1 MELLLEGFRPWRGL
15 AVVREGHIENLLVSL
30 RHLPAQEVGGA
41 RIESDPPGACVT
53 FNGVVLRQKTPLNL
67 GGLAPGKYPLEI
79 IRPDSQPWKGELT
92 VLPGEHTLVQVE
104 LEPEAK
110 PSGQGT
116 APPR

>member
-1 MELLLEGFRPWRGL
+1 VELLLEGFRPWRGT

-41 RIESDPPGACVT
+41 RIESDPPGACVK
-53 FNGVVLRQKTPLNL
+53 FNGVVLRQKTPMNL

-79 IRPDSQPWKGELT
+79 TRPDSQPWRGELT
-92 VLPGEHTLVQVE
+92 VLPGEHALVQVA

-110 PSGQGT
+110 PAVGEKL
-116 APPR
+116 PKK